1 MEQGVVM
8 FPAHIML
15 EGIETLPFFPGA
27 LTRMSDIL
35 NSKNGSAYDFE
46 QAALLDPVLTACL
59 LHSINTL
66 SPLTTSV
73 KEAAD
78 LFGLQRLFDAAVGTT
93 IRRPFPL
100 RIHGYGITAQKFW
113 IHCIAVATIAEL
125 IAKKVGLKNVD
136 MAFTAGLLHDIGQF
150 VIANFLGQVM
160 PTATWWTFDTPDK
173 ERALLGCNHCDVG
186 YEVAVKW
193 NLPETI
199 RDCCRWHHEPNKAT
213 DDLDTEMLTIINAAD
228 ELAYMIGFPG
238 VGYVGEVLDKE
249 APARFGF
256 STKELYEL
264 ASTVKLA
271 IAKNAVASG
280 MVLAK
285 ETGTIG
291 GYSST
296 TY

>member
-1 MEQGVVM
+1 M

-15 EGIETLPFFPGA
+15 EGIETLPLFPGA
-27 LTRMSDIL
+27 LNRLSDIV
-35 NSKNGSAYDFE
+35 NSTNGSVYDFE
-46 QAALLDPVLTACL
+46 QAALLDPVFTARL

-66 SPLTTSV
+66 SPLNTSV
-73 KEAAD
+73 KEAAEE
-78 LFGLQRLFDAAVGTT
+78 FGLQRLFDAAVGTT

-113 IHCIAVATIAEL
+113 VHCIAVATIAEFL
-125 IAKKVGLKNVD
+125 ARRVGFKD
-136 MAFTAGLLHDIGQF
+136 AHMAFTAGLLHDIGQF
-150 VIANFLGQVM
+150 VIANFLTQVM

-173 ERALLGCNHCDVG
+173 ERSLLGCNHCDVG

-213 DDLDTEMLTIINAAD
+213 DDLDSEMLTIINAAD

-238 VGYVGEVLDKE
+238 VGYAADVLDKDT
-249 APARFGF
+249 PARLGFG
-256 STKELYEL
+256 TNELYEL
-264 ASTVKLA
+264 AETVKQVIAKSA
-271 IAKNAVASG
+271 IAAGIVI
-280 MVLAK
+280 AK
-285 ETGTIG
+285 ETGTAS

>member
-1 MEQGVVM
+1 M

-15 EGIETLPFFPGA
+15 EGIETLPLFPGA
-27 LTRMSDIL
+27 LTRLSDIV
-35 NSKNGSAYDFE
+35 SSENGNAYDFE
-46 QAALLDPVLTACL
+46 QAALLDPVFTARL
-59 LHSINTL
+59 LHSINSL
-66 SPLTTSV
+66 SPLITSV

-78 LFGLQRLFDAAVGTT
+78 QFGLQRLFDAAVGTT

-113 IHCIAVATIAEL
+113 THCIAVATIAQL
-125 IAKKVGLKNVD
+125 LAGKAGLKDAD

-150 VIANFLGQVM
+150 VIANFLTQVM

-173 ERALLGCNHCDVG
+173 ERSLLGCNHSDVG

-199 RDCCRWHHEPNKAT
+199 RDCCRWHHELVKAPN
-213 DDLDTEMLTIINAAD
+213 DLNTEMLTIINTAD
-228 ELAYMIGFPG
+228 TLAYMIGFPG
-238 VGYVGEVLDKE
+238 VGYVGEVFDKDS
-249 APARFGF
+249 PARLGF
-256 STKELYEL
+256 STNELLEL
-264 ASTVKLA
+264 ASTVKQAVAKYA
-271 IAKNAVASG
+271 IASG
-280 MVLAK
+280 IVLVK
-285 ETGTIG
+285 ETTTIG